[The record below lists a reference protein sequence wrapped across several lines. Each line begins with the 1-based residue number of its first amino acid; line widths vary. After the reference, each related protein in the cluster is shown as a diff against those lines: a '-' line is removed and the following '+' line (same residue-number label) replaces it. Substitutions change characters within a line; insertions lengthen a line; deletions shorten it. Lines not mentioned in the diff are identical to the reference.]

1 MHTFFLGVGF
11 GLVTASVLAISAVA
25 LTLQFSVTDVP
36 NFSHGE
42 LMTIGAYTVLEAQ
55 TLTSNLVVGAVLA
68 AASGAILA
76 LILNLV
82 LRRFMRAGAK
92 RFVLFV
98 ITIAYGLLLQ
108 NVYQLVWG
116 VNTRAYTLP
125 LSQVHHVGP
134 MILTGRQ
141 LAIIAIAVL
150 AMLSIHVMLKYTRF
164 GKAQRAVADNK
175 DLARVRG
182 ISVGRVVTIT
192 WLITGSMA
200 GLAGFILG
208 MTVGAITPT
217 LGFNFLL
224 TVFAA
229 VIIGGLGKPY
239 GAMAGALIIGLVTEV
254 SALYID
260 PDYTTVLAFAILLL
274 ALAFRPQGLVATF
287 REAQA

>member
-1 MHTFFLGVGF
+1 VQTLFLGVGF

-42 LMTIGAYTVLEAQ
+42 LMTIGAYTALEVQ
-55 TLTSNLVVGAVLA
+55 TFTSNLVVGALLA
-68 AASGAILA
+68 AASGAVLAFILS
-76 LILNLV
+76 LLLG
-82 LRRFMRAGAK
+82 RFARAGAK

-108 NVYQLVWG
+108 NLYQIVWG
-116 VNTRAYTLP
+116 VDTRAYNLP
-125 LSQVHHVGP
+125 LSEVHHVGP

-141 LAIIAIAVL
+141 LAIIGIAVV
-150 AMLSIHVMLKYTRF
+150 AMISVHVMLKYTKF

-175 DLARVRG
+175 ELARVAG

-192 WLITGSMA
+192 WLIAGSMA

-217 LGFNFLL
+217 LGFDFLL

-260 PDYTTVLAFAILLL
+260 DDYTTVLAFAILLL
-274 ALAFRPQGLVATF
+274 ALAFRPQGLVATV
-287 REAQA
+287 REVPA

>member
-1 MHTFFLGVGF
+1 VQTLFLGVGF

-42 LMTIGAYTVLEAQ
+42 LMTIGAYTALEVQ
-55 TLTSNLVVGAVLA
+55 TFTSNLVVGALLA
-68 AASGAILA
+68 AASGAVLAFILS
-76 LILNLV
+76 LLLG
-82 LRRFMRAGAK
+82 RFARAGAK

-108 NVYQLVWG
+108 NVYQIVWG
-116 VNTRAYTLP
+116 VDTRAYNLP
-125 LSQVHHVGP
+125 LSEVHHVGP

-141 LAIIAIAVL
+141 LAIIAIAVV
-150 AMLSIHVMLKYTRF
+150 AMVSVHVMLRYTKF

-175 DLARVRG
+175 ELARVAG

-192 WLITGSMA
+192 WLIAGSMA

-217 LGFNFLL
+217 LGFDFLL

-260 PDYTTVLAFAILLL
+260 DDYTTVLAFAILLL
-274 ALAFRPQGLVATF
+274 ALAFRPQGLVATV
-287 REAQA
+287 REVQA

>member
-55 TLTSNLVVGAVLA
+55 TFTSNLVVGALLA

-82 LRRFMRAGAK
+82 LRRFIRAGAK

-116 VNTRAYTLP
+116 VDTRAYTLP

-141 LAIIAIAVL
+141 LAIIGIAVL
-150 AMLSIHVMLKYTRF
+150 AMVSIHVMLKYTRF

-287 REAQA
+287 REVQA